1 MLMTRAGDVKFALK
15 EAMVKKFGSEFA
27 EFPLDKIM
35 VFAKLITR
43 KGNLVEAVA
52 VAGWGDNFVDAK
64 VSILDNGQYAV
75 YVRVA
80 MVKGLI
86 YQSDTICGTL
96 PQTAVPVSAL
106 VPAK

>member
-1 MLMTRAGDVKFALK
+1 MLMSRVLELQVALK
-15 EAMVKKFGSEFA
+15 EAMVKKFGAEFN
-27 EFPLDKIM
+27 EFPLDNIR
-35 VFAKLITR
+35 VFANMIAR

-52 VAGWGDNFVDAK
+52 IAGGDDNVVDAK

-75 YVRVA
+75 YIRVA
-80 MVKGLI
+80 MVGGLI

-96 PQTAVPVSAL
+96 PQTAIPIPVL